1 MQNPFGVVKLTR
13 EVWSKSLEQKVKE
26 VLVQF
31 GNENPAWIP
40 LDTLLAIHEMKGNGD
55 DKGTWGTFFS

>member
-40 LDTLLAIHEMKGNGD
+40 LETLLAIQEKRNEPC
-55 DKGTWGTFFS
+55 S